1 VIVDEVHAIAGS
13 KRGARLAL
21 TLERPDC
28 LVTRDDEGG
37 DGADRRRPPQRIGIS
52 AASPA
57 SANVTGSRELTS
69 ARRAEFWP
77 VAGDRRLRVRR
88 QSGDVGPDRD

>member
-28 LVTRDDEGG
+28 LVTRDDECG
-37 DGADRRRPPQRIGIS
+37 DGADRRRPP
-52 AASPA
+52 
-57 SANVTGSRELTS
+57 
-69 ARRAEFWP
+69 
-77 VAGDRRLRVRR
+77 
-88 QSGDVGPDRD
+88 